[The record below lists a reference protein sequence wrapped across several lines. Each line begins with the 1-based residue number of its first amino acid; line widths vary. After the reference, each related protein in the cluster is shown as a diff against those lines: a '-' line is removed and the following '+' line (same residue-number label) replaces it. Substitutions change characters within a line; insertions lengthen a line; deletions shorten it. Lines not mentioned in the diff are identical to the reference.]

1 MFPIVDA
8 SGFINAVE
16 SDRYDPVEGLREALA
31 PVKDVPIEDV
41 RAAALEEARRETLA
55 DLPWEPDD
63 PD

>member
-1 MFPIVDA
+1 M
-8 SGFINAVE
+8 SHE
-16 SDRYDPVEGLREALA
+16 SDRYDPVEGLRKALA

-41 RAAALEEARRETLA
+41 RAAALEEARRETFA